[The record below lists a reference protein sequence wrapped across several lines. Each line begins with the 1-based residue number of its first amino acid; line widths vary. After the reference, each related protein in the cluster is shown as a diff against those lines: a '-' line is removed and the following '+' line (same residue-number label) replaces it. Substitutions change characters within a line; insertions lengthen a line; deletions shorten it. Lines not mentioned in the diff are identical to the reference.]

1 MKVLVIGGCG
11 FIGSHV
17 VDKCLQQGLSVRVMD
32 TRPELYRPP
41 LPGVDYVFH
50 SLSDHH
56 RLADTLSGVDAVVH
70 LASTTVPSTSN
81 LDPAADISGNLVPTV
96 RLLEAMRASGTRKLV
111 FFSSGG
117 TVYGIPTKDPVPE
130 DHPLNP
136 ISSYGIVKLAI
147 EQYLRMEQQLHGLE
161 FVALRPANIYGPR
174 QAQVGLLGV
183 IGTYLRKV
191 AEDAPIEIWGDG
203 SVVRDFVHVED
214 IADLCHRALT
224 SGASGSFNAGS
235 GEGTSI
241 SQIVDIIGQT
251 TGRTLEPVY
260 KPGRNFDVPR
270 VVLDIARAQATFGWQ
285 PAVPLRRGIGETWEW
300 VKQHSEP

>member
-32 TRPELYRPP
+32 ARPELYRPP

-214 IADLCHRALT
+214 IADLCHRALI

-270 VVLDIARAQATFGWQ
+270 VVLDIARARATFGWQ
-285 PAVPLRRGIGETWEW
+285 PAVPLRCGIGETWEW
-300 VKQHSEP
+300 VKQHSAP

>member
-41 LPGVDYVFH
+41 PPGVDYVFH
-50 SLSDHH
+50 SLSDHR

-214 IADLCHRALT
+214 IADLCHRALI

-270 VVLDIARAQATFGWQ
+270 VVLDIARARATFGWQ

-300 VKQHSEP
+300 VKQHSAS

>member
-41 LPGVDYVFH
+41 LSGVDYVFH

-130 DHPLNP
+130 DYPLNP

-214 IADLCHRALT
+214 IADLCHRALI

-270 VVLDIARAQATFGWQ
+270 VVLDIARARATFGWQ

-300 VKQHSEP
+300 VKQHSAS

>member
-32 TRPELYRPP
+32 PRPELYRPP

-161 FVALRPANIYGPR
+161 FVALRPANIYGQR

-214 IADLCHRALT
+214 IADLCHRALI

-270 VVLDIARAQATFGWQ
+270 VVLDIARARATFGWQ

-300 VKQHSEP
+300 VKQHSAP

>member
-41 LPGVDYVFH
+41 LPSVDYVFR

-214 IADLCHRALT
+214 IADLCHRALI

-270 VVLDIARAQATFGWQ
+270 VVLDIARARATFGWQ

-300 VKQHSEP
+300 VKQHSAP

>member
-17 VDKCLQQGLSVRVMD
+17 VDKCLQEGLSVRVMD

-41 LPGVDYVFH
+41 LPGVDYVFQD
-50 SLSDHH
+50 LSDHH
-56 RLADTLSGVDAVVH
+56 RLAGALAGVDAVVH

-81 LDPAADISGNLVPTV
+81 LDPAADIAGNLIPTV

-117 TVYGIPTKDPVPE
+117 TVYGIPAKDPVPE

-136 ISSYGIVKLAI
+136 ISSYGIVKAAI

-161 FVALRPANIYGPR
+161 FAALRPANIYGPR

-191 AEDAPIEIWGDG
+191 SDDEPIEIWGDG
-203 SVVRDFVHVED
+203 SIVRDFVHVED
-214 IADLCHRALT
+214 VADLCHRALV
-224 SGASGSFNAGS
+224 SNASGSFNAGS
-235 GEGTSI
+235 GVGTSI
-241 SQIVDIIGQT
+241 SQIVEIISQT
-251 TGRTLEPVY
+251 TGHPVQPVY

-270 VVLDIARAQATFGWQ
+270 VVLDIAKAQATFDWL
-285 PAVPLRRGIGETWEW
+285 PTVPLHRGIRETWDW
-300 VKQHSEP
+300 VRSQSAS

>member
-96 RLLEAMRASGTRKLV
+96 RLLDAMRASGTRSTGV
-111 FFSSGG
+111 SGRRSGQGQGIFCSIMFSCD
-117 TVYGIPTKDPVPE
+117 V
-130 DHPLNP
+130 N
-136 ISSYGIVKLAI
+136 
-147 EQYLRMEQQLHGLE
+147 
-161 FVALRPANIYGPR
+161 ALFIRY
-174 QAQVGLLGV
+174 
-183 IGTYLRKV
+183 
-191 AEDAPIEIWGDG
+191 
-203 SVVRDFVHVED
+203 
-214 IADLCHRALT
+214 
-224 SGASGSFNAGS
+224 
-235 GEGTSI
+235 
-241 SQIVDIIGQT
+241 
-251 TGRTLEPVY
+251 
-260 KPGRNFDVPR
+260 
-270 VVLDIARAQATFGWQ
+270 
-285 PAVPLRRGIGETWEW
+285 
-300 VKQHSEP
+300 

>member
-1 MKVLVIGGCG
+1 
-11 FIGSHV
+11 
-17 VDKCLQQGLSVRVMD
+17 MD

-136 ISSYGIVKLAI
+136 ISSYGIVKLAT
-147 EQYLRMEQQLHGLE
+147 EQYLRMEQQLHGLK

-214 IADLCHRALT
+214 IADLCHRALI
-224 SGASGSFNAGS
+224 SGASGCFNAGS

-270 VVLDIARAQATFGWQ
+270 VVLDIARARATFGWQ
-285 PAVPLRRGIGETWEW
+285 PAVPLRRGIAETWEW
-300 VKQHSEP
+300 VKQHSAP

>member
-1 MKVLVIGGCG
+1 
-11 FIGSHV
+11 
-17 VDKCLQQGLSVRVMD
+17 
-32 TRPELYRPP
+32 
-41 LPGVDYVFH
+41 
-50 SLSDHH
+50 
-56 RLADTLSGVDAVVH
+56 VDAVVH

-270 VVLDIARAQATFGWQ
+270 VVLDIARAQATFDWQ

-300 VKQHSEP
+300 VKHHSAP

>member
-1 MKVLVIGGCG
+1 LKVLVIGGCG

-41 LPGVDYVFH
+41 PPGVDYVFH
-50 SLSDHH
+50 SLSDHR

-214 IADLCHRALT
+214 IADLCHRALI

-270 VVLDIARAQATFGWQ
+270 VVLDIARARATFGWQ

-300 VKQHSEP
+300 VKQHSAS